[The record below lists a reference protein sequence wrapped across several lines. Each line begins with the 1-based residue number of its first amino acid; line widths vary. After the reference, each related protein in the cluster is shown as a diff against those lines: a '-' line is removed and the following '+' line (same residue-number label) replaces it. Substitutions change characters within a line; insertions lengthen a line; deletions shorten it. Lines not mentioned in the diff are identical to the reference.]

1 MCSRNSKLLSLF
13 RNVFFADVINGKLE
27 SSKMVTVRFTE
38 FEACVATITDKV
50 KEALGEQEPV
60 ILTDSQG
67 NKIIDS
73 EGTRGSGYWKQNS
86 RKVFA
91 VPEAHLLQV
100 NKRRRRSRREDTGLQ
115 EVVADIEDVVEAGL
129 KEVSQIIKDLS
140 AFGHSTLTT
149 TLSLSE
155 AEGASLREICSCLAC
170 KGLLKRPMFS
180 TCCRSLIGLDLMDEM
195 LSLLGSEDGGFLFP
209 HIFLRQFP
217 PSVRAGL
224 ANSPCLAAG
233 DFRGLAEE
241 ADRILL
247 TTRRAA
253 VYTLVVAPQQST
265 AEGAE
270 PAMTA
275 GVSSRRRR
283 GDLCF
288 FHHRFGVKAQRCVPP
303 CSYDTSGNGRASA
316 Q

>member
-13 RNVFFADVINGKLE
+13 RNVFIADVVNGKLE

-73 EGTRGSGYWKQNS
+73 EGTRGSVYWKQNS

-100 NKRRRRSRREDTGLQ
+100 NKRRRLSRREDTGLQ
-115 EVVADIEDVVEAGL
+115 EVVADIEDVVEAAQGL

-140 AFGHSTLTT
+140 GFGHSTMTT

-155 AEGASLREICSCLAC
+155 AEAASLREICSCLVC

-180 TCCRSLIGLDLMDEM
+180 TCCRSLIGCKVCVTEWCKTSTSCPKCREDDL
-195 LSLLGSEDGGFLFP
+195 EDNI
-209 HIFLRQFP
+209 HE
-217 PSVRAGL
+217 VAGL
-224 ANSPCLAAG
+224 GEALAP
-233 DFRGLAEE
+233 LEK
-241 ADRILL
+241 LL
-247 TTRRAA
+247 
-253 VYTLVVAPQQST
+253 L
-265 AEGAE
+265 
-270 PAMTA
+270 
-275 GVSSRRRR
+275 
-283 GDLCF
+283 
-288 FHHRFGVKAQRCVPP
+288 
-303 CSYDTSGNGRASA
+303 
-316 Q
+316 